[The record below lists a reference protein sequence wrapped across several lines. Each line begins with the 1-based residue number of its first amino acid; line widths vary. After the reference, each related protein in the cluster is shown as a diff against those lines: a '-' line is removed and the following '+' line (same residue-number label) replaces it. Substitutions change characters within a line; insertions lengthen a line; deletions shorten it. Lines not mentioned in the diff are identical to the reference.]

1 MENEKVMATH
11 KSALKRIRQN
21 EKRRLRNRVHRGAMR
36 SQVRKFNEAVEAGDT
51 ELAAVELKKAIVTI
65 DRTRSRGVIHKHAAS
80 RKVSRL
86 SLAYNKLVA
95 SN

>member
-21 EKRRLRNRVHRGAMR
+21 EKRRLRNRMHRGSMR
-36 SQVRKFNEAVEAGDT
+36 SQVRKFNEAVEAGDA
-51 ELAAVELKKAIVTI
+51 ELASAELKKAIVVI
-65 DRTRSRGVIHKHAAS
+65 DRTCSRGVIHKHAAS

-86 SLAYNKLVA
+86 SRAFNKLA
-95 SN
+95 AAN